1 MKIKKIK
8 NIFLFGIIFMFFG
21 ISMVSPVRAQELN
34 IGGSDKVWEVV
45 KGVLSDPWSIFKP
58 LEGLKPAGLDLY
70 GWVKDTKVFIG
81 EFQNAFALSPREA
94 VNLVVGKT
102 SGIIWLD
109 TLVSYIKE
117 LIQKASF

>member
-1 MKIKKIK
+1 MNNKKYFLILLIVSFF
-8 NIFLFGIIFMFFG
+8 IFSAGE
-21 ISMVSPVRAQELN
+21 VQAQELN
-34 IGGSDKVWEVV
+34 IAGSDKVWEAV
-45 KGVLSDPWSIFKP
+45 KGVLADPWAIFKP

-109 TLVSYIKE
+109 TLVNYIKE
-117 LIQKASF
+117 LVGRR